1 MAEAP
6 WLTIVGI
13 GEDGPDGLSEASR
26 AAIADAQIVMGPPR
40 HLALLPDVTAQTI
53 PWPIPFADGIDQ
65 LLALRGRKAVM
76 LASGDPFWFG
86 AGSTLAR
93 RLDPGEW
100 RSLPAPATFSLA
112 ANRLGW
118 PLETTWTFGLHAAS
132 LTRIRPALA
141 PGARIIALLRDGAA
155 VAPLARVLA
164 DARFGASRLWLLEAL
179 GGPRERITEATAETL
194 PETAFQHPLCVAI
207 EVAGRGDSLPL
218 TSGMDDSWFDNDGQI
233 TKRPVRALTLS
244 ALAPRPGDQLWDIGA
259 GSGSVAIE
267 WLLAHPSLDAT
278 AIEADPER
286 ARRLRDNAARLGV
299 DRLRVVEGK
308 APGALEGLIP
318 PQAVFIGG
326 GLDQALLEVL
336 GDVLAAGTR
345 VVANAVTLESEE
357 LLVAAHRR
365 LGGDLMRVE
374 IARAAPLGGRTGWK
388 PAYPIVQW
396 SHVL

>member
-141 PGARIIALLRDGAA
+141 TGARIIALLRDGAA

-299 DRLRVVEGK
+299 DRLRVVEGR

-326 GLDQALLEVL
+326 GLDQALLDVL